1 MANGKWQHRRSCSM
15 ITFQYTAKKPDGSTA
30 KGLVEAETEA
40 AAGKLIIAQGLSP
53 LHITVKEEG
62 HSLLSKITSRISTK
76 DKILFSRQL
85 STLIN
90 AGLPLTQSLRTVA
103 EQTNNKQF
111 AVIINQVISSV
122 EGGVSF
128 SESLS
133 KHPKIFND
141 VFIALVAAGETSGT
155 LDQALE
161 RIANQQEKDADMISK
176 VRGALVYPA
185 IVVLVIGGVVT
196 FLLTTVVPQIELIY
210 KDFKK
215 DLPFMTAIL
224 IWSGKF
230 LINFWWLILL
240 ILGAAILFIGKWL
253 QTDSGIEF
261 ADKFKLKVPMFGDL
275 FQKLYMARFCRTGQT
290 LMASGVQMLEMMR
303 ITSKA
308 VDNVH
313 VARAIERASQKVKG
327 GKALS
332 ASLKAEPVF
341 LPLVPQ
347 MLKVGEQS
355 GAMDKMMDKA
365 ATYYE
370 NELDNKIKAISTTI
384 EPILMILLA
393 VVVGGIVLSILV
405 PVYGLA
411 SENIAQ

>member
-1 MANGKWQHRRSCSM
+1 M
-15 ITFQYTAKKPDGSTA
+15 ITFQYTAKRADGTTA
-30 KGLVEAETEA
+30 RGLVEAETEA
-40 AAGKLIIAQGLSP
+40 SAGKLIIAQGLSP
-53 LHITVKEEG
+53 LKVSVKEEG
-62 HSLLSKITSRISTK
+62 NALLGKLRGRISTK

-90 AGLPLTQSLRTVA
+90 AGLPLTQSLRTVG
-103 EQTNNKQF
+103 EQTGNKHF
-111 AVIINQVISSV
+111 AIVINHIISSV

-133 KHPKIFND
+133 KHEKVFND
-141 VFIALVAAGETSGT
+141 VYIALIAAGETSGT
-155 LDQALE
+155 LDKALE

-176 VRGALVYPA
+176 VRGALIYPL
-185 IVVLVIGGVVT
+185 IVIFVIAGVVT

-224 IWSGKF
+224 IWCGKF
-230 LINFWWLILL
+230 LINFWWLIL
-240 ILGAAILFIGKWL
+240 IVLGATIFFLSRWFK
-253 QTDSGIEF
+253 TESGTYF

-290 LMASGVQMLEMMR
+290 LMASGVPMLEMMR
-303 ITSKA
+303 ITSRA

-313 VARAIERASQKVKG
+313 VKNAIVRASQKVKG
-327 GKALS
+327 GKPLS
-332 ASLKAEPVF
+332 SSLKAEAVF

-347 MLKVGEQS
+347 MIKVGEQS
-355 GAMDKMMDKA
+355 GAMDQMMDKA

-370 NELDNKIKAISTTI
+370 NELENKIKAISTTI
-384 EPILMILLA
+384 EPILMVVLA
-393 VVVGGIVLSILV
+393 IVVGGIVLSILL

-411 SENIAQ
+411 SESIAQ

>member
-1 MANGKWQHRRSCSM
+1 M
-15 ITFQYTAKKPDGSTA
+15 ITFQYTAKRADGTTA
-30 KGLVEAETEA
+30 RGLVEAETEA
-40 AAGKLIIAQGLSP
+40 SAGKLIIAQGLSP
-53 LHITVKEEG
+53 LKVSVKEEG
-62 HSLLSKITSRISTK
+62 NALLGKLRGRISTK

-90 AGLPLTQSLRTVA
+90 AGLPLTQSLRTVG
-103 EQTNNKQF
+103 EQTGNKHF
-111 AVIINQVISSV
+111 AIVINHIISSV

-133 KHPKIFND
+133 KHEKVFND
-141 VFIALVAAGETSGT
+141 VYIALIAAGETSGT
-155 LDQALE
+155 LDKALE

-176 VRGALVYPA
+176 VRGALIYPL
-185 IVVLVIGGVVT
+185 IVIFVIAGVVT

-224 IWSGKF
+224 IWCGKF
-230 LINFWWLILL
+230 LINFWWLIL
-240 ILGAAILFIGKWL
+240 IVLGATIFFLSRWFK
-253 QTDSGIEF
+253 TESGIYF

-290 LMASGVQMLEMMR
+290 LMASGVPMLEMMR
-303 ITSKA
+303 ITSRA

-313 VARAIERASQKVKG
+313 VANAINRAAQKVKG
-327 GKALS
+327 GKPLS
-332 ASLKAEPVF
+332 GSLKAEAVF

-347 MLKVGEQS
+347 MIKVGEQS
-355 GAMDKMMDKA
+355 GAMDQMMDKA

-370 NELDNKIKAISTTI
+370 NELENKIKAISTTI
-384 EPILMILLA
+384 EPILMVVLA
-393 VVVGGIVLSILV
+393 IVVGGIVLSILL

-411 SENIAQ
+411 SESIAQ

>member
-1 MANGKWQHRRSCSM
+1 M
-15 ITFQYTAKKPDGSTA
+15 ITFQYTAKRADGTTA

-40 AAGKLIIAQGLSP
+40 SAGKLIIAQGLSP
-53 LHITVKEEG
+53 LKVSVKEEG
-62 HSLLSKITSRISTK
+62 NALLGKLRGRISTK

-90 AGLPLTQSLRTVA
+90 AGLPLTQSLRTVG
-103 EQTNNKQF
+103 EQTGNKHF
-111 AVIINQVISSV
+111 AIVINHIISSV

-133 KHPKIFND
+133 KHEKVFND
-141 VFIALVAAGETSGT
+141 VYIALIAAGETSGT
-155 LDQALE
+155 LDKALE

-176 VRGALVYPA
+176 VRGALIYPL
-185 IVVLVIGGVVT
+185 IVIFVIAGVVT

-224 IWSGKF
+224 IWAGKF
-230 LINFWWLILL
+230 LINFWWLIL
-240 ILGAAILFIGKWL
+240 IVLGATIFFLSRWFK
-253 QTDSGIEF
+253 TESGIYF

-290 LMASGVQMLEMMR
+290 LMASGVPMLEMMR
-303 ITSKA
+303 ITSRA

-313 VARAIERASQKVKG
+313 VANAINRAAQKVKG
-327 GKALS
+327 GKPLS
-332 ASLKAEPVF
+332 GSLKAEAVF

-347 MLKVGEQS
+347 MIKVGEQS
-355 GAMDKMMDKA
+355 GAMDQMMDKA

-384 EPILMILLA
+384 EPILMVVLA
-393 VVVGGIVLSILV
+393 IVVGGIVLSILL

-411 SENIAQ
+411 SESIAQ

>member
-1 MANGKWQHRRSCSM
+1 M
-15 ITFQYTAKKPDGSTA
+15 ITFQYTAKRADGTTA
-30 KGLVEAETEA
+30 KGLVEAQTEA

-53 LHITVKEEG
+53 LKVTVKEEG
-62 HSLLSKITSRISTK
+62 SALMAKLKGRISIK

-90 AGLPLTQSLRTVA
+90 AGLPLTQSLRTVG
-103 EQTNNKQF
+103 EQTSNKHF
-111 AVIINQVISSV
+111 AVVINHIISSV
-122 EGGVSF
+122 EGGISF

-133 KHPKIFND
+133 KHPKVFND
-141 VFIALVAAGETSGT
+141 VYIALIAAGETSGT
-155 LDQALE
+155 LDKALE

-176 VRGALVYPA
+176 VRGALIYPL
-185 IVVLVIGGVVT
+185 IVIFVIAGVVT

-210 KDFKK
+210 RDFKK

-230 LINFWWLILL
+230 LINFWWLIL
-240 ILGAAILFIGKWL
+240 IVLGATIFFLSRWFK
-253 QTDSGIEF
+253 TESGIYF

-290 LMASGVQMLEMMR
+290 LMSSGVPMLEMMR
-303 ITSKA
+303 ITARA

-313 VARAIERASQKVKG
+313 VASAINRASQKVKG
-327 GKALS
+327 GKPLS
-332 ASLKAEPVF
+332 GSLKAETVF

-347 MLKVGEQS
+347 MIKVGEQS
-355 GAMDKMMDKA
+355 GAMDQMMDKA

-384 EPILMILLA
+384 EPILMVVLA
-393 VVVGGIVLSILV
+393 IVVGGIVLSILL
-405 PVYGLA
+405 PVYGLP
-411 SENIAQ
+411 SESIAQ